1 MRKKGMLEKIQKEWL
16 SNIQKDLLSGF
27 VVGLSVIPETAGFA
41 IMVGLDVGVA
51 FYTTFYMA
59 FILSLFGARKAM
71 ISAAAGSVALILV
84 GVVKNYGLE
93 YAGVATLMAGILQ
106 ILLGYLKIG
115 NLLKFIP
122 QSVMYGFV
130 NALGILLLMEQFKF
144 LQNQNLGVFILLF
157 IGILIIYL
165 FPLITKKIPSNL
177 ICILAIS
184 AIALIFDVHAPNLGS
199 IEQGVSGFHF
209 IIIPKNL
216 DFKIVIEL
224 LPYALSLALVGTIE
238 SLLTAKTLDVILKDG
253 VSDKNKETK
262 AQGLGNI
269 ISGLLGGMTGCA
281 LVGQS
286 IINAKSGAKTRLST
300 FFAGFS
306 LMVLILVF
314 NEYVVKIPIVAVV
327 AVMVMISFTTFN
339 FQSIMNIKKI
349 KLYDTLNM
357 LLVVAVVL
365 YTHNLAIGVVVGV
378 LVNALWIKS
387 KGIAWIFVIKKRWV
401 KSMAPDV
408 GFEPTT
414 KRLTAA
420 YSTAELIWNFAQKE
434 ILVCFL

>member
-1 MRKKGMLEKIQKEWL
+1 MFEKIQKEWL

-59 FILSLFGARKAM
+59 FVLSLFGARKAM

-93 YAGVATLMAGILQ
+93 YAGVATLMAGMLQ

-144 LQNQNLGVFILLF
+144 LQNQNLGVFILLA

-177 ICILAIS
+177 ICILAVS
-184 AIALIFDVHAPNLGS
+184 AIALIFDMHAPNLGS

-216 DFKIVIEL
+216 DFKIVIGL

-339 FQSIMNIKKI
+339 FQSIINIKKI

-387 KGIAWIFVIKKRWV
+387 KGIA
-401 KSMAPDV
+401 
-408 GFEPTT
+408 
-414 KRLTAA
+414 
-420 YSTAELIWNFAQKE
+420 
-434 ILVCFL
+434 

>member
-1 MRKKGMLEKIQKEWL
+1 MLEKIQKEWL

-59 FILSLFGARKAM
+59 FVLSLFGARKAM

-144 LQNQNLGVFILLF
+144 LQNQNLGVFILLA

-177 ICILAIS
+177 VCILAVS
-184 AIALIFDVHAPNLGS
+184 AIALIFDMHAPNLGS

-339 FQSIMNIKKI
+339 FQSVMNIKKI

-387 KGIAWIFVIKKRWV
+387 KGIA
-401 KSMAPDV
+401 
-408 GFEPTT
+408 
-414 KRLTAA
+414 
-420 YSTAELIWNFAQKE
+420 
-434 ILVCFL
+434 

>member
-1 MRKKGMLEKIQKEWL
+1 MLEKIQKEWL

-59 FILSLFGARKAM
+59 FVLSLFGARKAM

-93 YAGVATLMAGILQ
+93 YAGVATLMAGVLQ

-115 NLLKFIP
+115 NLLRFIP

-144 LQNQNLGVFILLF
+144 LQNQNLGVFILLV

-184 AIALIFDVHAPNLGS
+184 AIALIFDMHAPNLGS

-216 DFKIVIEL
+216 DFKILIGL

-238 SLLTAKTLDVILKDG
+238 SLLTAKTLDMILKDG

-339 FQSIMNIKKI
+339 FQSVMNIKKI

-387 KGIAWIFVIKKRWV
+387 KGIA
-401 KSMAPDV
+401 
-408 GFEPTT
+408 
-414 KRLTAA
+414 
-420 YSTAELIWNFAQKE
+420 
-434 ILVCFL
+434 

>member
-1 MRKKGMLEKIQKEWL
+1 MKLVFKSYNQAILMRKKSMLEKIQKEWL

-59 FILSLFGARKAM
+59 FVLSLFGARKAM

-93 YAGVATLMAGILQ
+93 YAGVATLMAGVLQ

-115 NLLKFIP
+115 NLLRFIP

-144 LQNQNLGVFILLF
+144 LQNQNLGVFALLA

-177 ICILAIS
+177 VCILAVS
-184 AIALIFDVHAPNLGS
+184 AIALIFDMHAPNLGS

-339 FQSIMNIKKI
+339 FQSIINIKKI

-387 KGIAWIFVIKKRWV
+387 KGIA
-401 KSMAPDV
+401 
-408 GFEPTT
+408 
-414 KRLTAA
+414 
-420 YSTAELIWNFAQKE
+420 
-434 ILVCFL
+434 

>member
-1 MRKKGMLEKIQKEWL
+1 MFEKIQKEWL

-59 FILSLFGARKAM
+59 FVLSLFGARKAM

-184 AIALIFDVHAPNLGS
+184 AIALIFDMHAPNLGS

-216 DFKIVIEL
+216 DFKIMIEL

-339 FQSIMNIKKI
+339 FQSVINIKKI

-387 KGIAWIFVIKKRWV
+387 KGIA
-401 KSMAPDV
+401 
-408 GFEPTT
+408 
-414 KRLTAA
+414 
-420 YSTAELIWNFAQKE
+420 
-434 ILVCFL
+434 

>member
-1 MRKKGMLEKIQKEWL
+1 MFEKIQKEWL

-59 FILSLFGARKAM
+59 FVLSLFGARKAM

-93 YAGVATLMAGILQ
+93 YAGVATLMAGVLQ

-130 NALGILLLMEQFKF
+130 NALGILLLTEQFKF
-144 LQNQNLGVFILLF
+144 LQNQNLGVFILLV

-177 ICILAIS
+177 VCILIVS

-339 FQSIMNIKKI
+339 FQSIINIKKI

-387 KGIAWIFVIKKRWV
+387 KGIA
-401 KSMAPDV
+401 
-408 GFEPTT
+408 
-414 KRLTAA
+414 
-420 YSTAELIWNFAQKE
+420 
-434 ILVCFL
+434 

>member
-1 MRKKGMLEKIQKEWL
+1 MLEKIQKEWL

-59 FILSLFGARKAM
+59 FVLSLFGARKAM

-144 LQNQNLGVFILLF
+144 LQNQNLGVFILLA

-177 ICILAIS
+177 ICILAVS
-184 AIALIFDVHAPNLGS
+184 AIALIFDMHAPNLGS

-224 LPYALSLALVGTIE
+224 LPYALSLALAGTIE

-339 FQSIMNIKKI
+339 FQSIINIKKI

-387 KGIAWIFVIKKRWV
+387 KGIA
-401 KSMAPDV
+401 
-408 GFEPTT
+408 
-414 KRLTAA
+414 
-420 YSTAELIWNFAQKE
+420 
-434 ILVCFL
+434 

>member
-1 MRKKGMLEKIQKEWL
+1 MLEKIQKEWL

-59 FILSLFGARKAM
+59 FVLSLFGARKAM

-93 YAGVATLMAGILQ
+93 YAGVATLMAGMLQ

-115 NLLKFIP
+115 NLLRFIP

-144 LQNQNLGVFILLF
+144 LQNQNLGVFILLI

-177 ICILAIS
+177 ICILTVS

-269 ISGLLGGMTGCA
+269 VSGLLGGMTGCA

-339 FQSIMNIKKI
+339 FQSIINIKKI

-387 KGIAWIFVIKKRWV
+387 KGIA
-401 KSMAPDV
+401 
-408 GFEPTT
+408 
-414 KRLTAA
+414 
-420 YSTAELIWNFAQKE
+420 
-434 ILVCFL
+434 

>member
-1 MRKKGMLEKIQKEWL
+1 MFEKIQKEWL

-59 FILSLFGARKAM
+59 FVLSLFGARKAM

-115 NLLKFIP
+115 NLLRFIP

-130 NALGILLLMEQFKF
+130 NALGILLLTEQFKF
-144 LQNQNLGVFILLF
+144 LQNQNLGVFVLLA

-177 ICILAIS
+177 ICILIVS
-184 AIALIFDVHAPNLGS
+184 AIALIFDMHAPNLGS

-209 IIIPKNL
+209 VIIPKNL
-216 DFKIVIEL
+216 DFKMVLGL

-339 FQSIMNIKKI
+339 FQSVMNIKKI

-387 KGIAWIFVIKKRWV
+387 KGIA
-401 KSMAPDV
+401 
-408 GFEPTT
+408 
-414 KRLTAA
+414 
-420 YSTAELIWNFAQKE
+420 
-434 ILVCFL
+434 

>member
-1 MRKKGMLEKIQKEWL
+1 MFEKIQKEWL

-59 FILSLFGARKAM
+59 FVLSLFGARKAM

-93 YAGVATLMAGILQ
+93 YAGVATLMAGVLQ

-144 LQNQNLGVFILLF
+144 LQNQNLGVFILLA

-177 ICILAIS
+177 ICILAVS
-184 AIALIFDVHAPNLGS
+184 AIALIFDMHAPNLGS

-238 SLLTAKTLDVILKDG
+238 SLLTAKTLDVILRDG

-339 FQSIMNIKKI
+339 FQSIINIKKI

-365 YTHNLAIGVVVGV
+365 YTHNLVIGVVVGV

-387 KGIAWIFVIKKRWV
+387 KGIA
-401 KSMAPDV
+401 
-408 GFEPTT
+408 
-414 KRLTAA
+414 
-420 YSTAELIWNFAQKE
+420 
-434 ILVCFL
+434 

>member
-1 MRKKGMLEKIQKEWL
+1 MFEKIQKEWL

-59 FILSLFGARKAM
+59 FVLSLFGARKAM

-93 YAGVATLMAGILQ
+93 YAGVATLMAGMLQ

-144 LQNQNLGVFILLF
+144 LQNQNLGVFILLV

-177 ICILAIS
+177 VCILIVS
-184 AIALIFDVHAPNLGS
+184 AIALIFDMHAPNLGS

-216 DFKIVIEL
+216 DFKILIGL

-339 FQSIMNIKKI
+339 FQSIINIKKI

-387 KGIAWIFVIKKRWV
+387 EGIA
-401 KSMAPDV
+401 
-408 GFEPTT
+408 
-414 KRLTAA
+414 
-420 YSTAELIWNFAQKE
+420 
-434 ILVCFL
+434 

>member
-1 MRKKGMLEKIQKEWL
+1 MFEKIQKEWL

-59 FILSLFGARKAM
+59 FVLSFFGARKAM

-93 YAGVATLMAGILQ
+93 YAGVATLMAGMLQ

-144 LQNQNLGVFILLF
+144 LQNQNLGVFILLA

-177 ICILAIS
+177 ICIFIVS
-184 AIALIFDVHAPNLGS
+184 AIALIFDMHAPNLGS

-216 DFKIVIEL
+216 DFKILIGL

-238 SLLTAKTLDVILKDG
+238 SLLTAKTLDIILKDG

-339 FQSIMNIKKI
+339 FQSVINIKKI

-357 LLVVAVVL
+357 FLVVAVVL

-387 KGIAWIFVIKKRWV
+387 KGIA
-401 KSMAPDV
+401 
-408 GFEPTT
+408 
-414 KRLTAA
+414 
-420 YSTAELIWNFAQKE
+420 
-434 ILVCFL
+434 

>member
-1 MRKKGMLEKIQKEWL
+1 MFEKIQKEWL

-59 FILSLFGARKAM
+59 FVLSLFGARKAM

-93 YAGVATLMAGILQ
+93 YAGVATLMAGVLQ

-115 NLLKFIP
+115 NLLRFIP

-144 LQNQNLGVFILLF
+144 LQNQNLGVFILLA

-177 ICILAIS
+177 ICILIVS
-184 AIALIFDVHAPNLGS
+184 AIALIFDIHAPNLGS
-199 IEQGVSGFHF
+199 IEQGISGFHF

-339 FQSIMNIKKI
+339 FQSIINIKKI

-387 KGIAWIFVIKKRWV
+387 KGIA
-401 KSMAPDV
+401 
-408 GFEPTT
+408 
-414 KRLTAA
+414 
-420 YSTAELIWNFAQKE
+420 
-434 ILVCFL
+434 

>member
-1 MRKKGMLEKIQKEWL
+1 MLEKIQKEWL

-115 NLLKFIP
+115 NLLRFIP

-144 LQNQNLGVFILLF
+144 LQNQNLGVFVLLA

-177 ICILAIS
+177 ICILIVS

-339 FQSIMNIKKI
+339 FQSIINIKKI

-387 KGIAWIFVIKKRWV
+387 KGIA
-401 KSMAPDV
+401 
-408 GFEPTT
+408 
-414 KRLTAA
+414 
-420 YSTAELIWNFAQKE
+420 
-434 ILVCFL
+434 

>member
-1 MRKKGMLEKIQKEWL
+1 MFEKIQKEWL

-59 FILSLFGARKAM
+59 FVLSLFGARKAM

-115 NLLKFIP
+115 NLLRFIP

-177 ICILAIS
+177 VCILAVS
-184 AIALIFDVHAPNLGS
+184 AIALIFDMHAPNLGS

-216 DFKIVIEL
+216 DFKMVVEL

-339 FQSIMNIKKI
+339 FQSIINIKKI

-387 KGIAWIFVIKKRWV
+387 KGIA
-401 KSMAPDV
+401 
-408 GFEPTT
+408 
-414 KRLTAA
+414 
-420 YSTAELIWNFAQKE
+420 
-434 ILVCFL
+434 

>member
-1 MRKKGMLEKIQKEWL
+1 MFEKIQKEWL

-59 FILSLFGARKAM
+59 FVLSLFGARKAM

-93 YAGVATLMAGILQ
+93 YAGVATLMAGVLQ

-115 NLLKFIP
+115 NLLRFIP

-144 LQNQNLGVFILLF
+144 LQNQNLGVFILLA

-177 ICILAIS
+177 ICIFIVS
-184 AIALIFDVHAPNLGS
+184 AIALIFDMHAPNLGS

-216 DFKIVIEL
+216 DFKILIGL

-238 SLLTAKTLDVILKDG
+238 SLLTAKTLDIILKDG

-339 FQSIMNIKKI
+339 FQSVINIKKI

-357 LLVVAVVL
+357 FLVVAVVL

-387 KGIAWIFVIKKRWV
+387 KGIA
-401 KSMAPDV
+401 
-408 GFEPTT
+408 
-414 KRLTAA
+414 
-420 YSTAELIWNFAQKE
+420 
-434 ILVCFL
+434 

>member
-1 MRKKGMLEKIQKEWL
+1 MFEKIQKEWL

-59 FILSLFGARKAM
+59 FVLSLFGARKAM

-93 YAGVATLMAGILQ
+93 YAGVATLMAGVLQ

-115 NLLKFIP
+115 NLLRFIP

-144 LQNQNLGVFILLF
+144 LQNQNLGVFILLA

-216 DFKIVIEL
+216 DFKMVAGL

-339 FQSIMNIKKI
+339 FQSITNIKKI

-387 KGIAWIFVIKKRWV
+387 KGIA
-401 KSMAPDV
+401 
-408 GFEPTT
+408 
-414 KRLTAA
+414 
-420 YSTAELIWNFAQKE
+420 
-434 ILVCFL
+434 

>member
-1 MRKKGMLEKIQKEWL
+1 MFEKIQKEWL

-59 FILSLFGARKAM
+59 FVLSFFGARKAM

-93 YAGVATLMAGILQ
+93 YAGVATLMAGMLQ

-144 LQNQNLGVFILLF
+144 LQNQNLGVFVLLA

-165 FPLITKKIPSNL
+165 FPLITKKILSNL
-177 ICILAIS
+177 ICILAVS
-184 AIALIFDVHAPNLGS
+184 AIALIFDMHAPNLGS

-216 DFKIVIEL
+216 DFKMVAGL

-339 FQSIMNIKKI
+339 FQSVMNIKKI

-387 KGIAWIFVIKKRWV
+387 KGIA
-401 KSMAPDV
+401 
-408 GFEPTT
+408 
-414 KRLTAA
+414 
-420 YSTAELIWNFAQKE
+420 
-434 ILVCFL
+434 

>member
-1 MRKKGMLEKIQKEWL
+1 MLEKIQKEWL

-59 FILSLFGARKAM
+59 FVLSFFGARKAM

-144 LQNQNLGVFILLF
+144 LQNQNLGVFILLA

-177 ICILAIS
+177 ICILIVS

-216 DFKIVIEL
+216 DFKIMIEL

-253 VSDKNKETK
+253 VSDKNRETK

-339 FQSIMNIKKI
+339 FQSIMNIKAI

-387 KGIAWIFVIKKRWV
+387 EGIA
-401 KSMAPDV
+401 
-408 GFEPTT
+408 
-414 KRLTAA
+414 
-420 YSTAELIWNFAQKE
+420 
-434 ILVCFL
+434 

>member
-1 MRKKGMLEKIQKEWL
+1 MLEKIQKEWL

-59 FILSLFGARKAM
+59 FVLSLFGARKAM

-115 NLLKFIP
+115 NLLRFIP

-184 AIALIFDVHAPNLGS
+184 AIALIFDMHAPNLGS

-216 DFKIVIEL
+216 DFKIMIEL

-339 FQSIMNIKKI
+339 FQSVTNIKKI

-387 KGIAWIFVIKKRWV
+387 KGIA
-401 KSMAPDV
+401 
-408 GFEPTT
+408 
-414 KRLTAA
+414 
-420 YSTAELIWNFAQKE
+420 
-434 ILVCFL
+434 

>member
-1 MRKKGMLEKIQKEWL
+1 MLEKIQKEWL
-16 SNIQKDLLSGF
+16 SNVQKDLLSGF

-93 YAGVATLMAGILQ
+93 YAGVVTLMAGILQ

-115 NLLKFIP
+115 NLLRFIP

-144 LQNQNLGVFILLF
+144 LQNQNLGVFILLA

-177 ICILAIS
+177 ICILAVS
-184 AIALIFDVHAPNLGS
+184 AIALIFDMHAPNLGS

-339 FQSIMNIKKI
+339 FQSVMNIKKI

-387 KGIAWIFVIKKRWV
+387 KGIA
-401 KSMAPDV
+401 
-408 GFEPTT
+408 
-414 KRLTAA
+414 
-420 YSTAELIWNFAQKE
+420 
-434 ILVCFL
+434 

>member
-1 MRKKGMLEKIQKEWL
+1 MGKKGMLEKIQKEWL

-59 FILSLFGARKAM
+59 FVLSLFGARKAM

-93 YAGVATLMAGILQ
+93 YAGVATLMAGVLQ

-144 LQNQNLGVFILLF
+144 LQNQNLGVFILLA

-177 ICILAIS
+177 ICILIVS
-184 AIALIFDVHAPNLGS
+184 AIALIFDMHAPNLGS

-216 DFKIVIEL
+216 DFKMVVEL

-269 ISGLLGGMTGCA
+269 VSGLLGGMTGCA

-387 KGIAWIFVIKKRWV
+387 KGIA
-401 KSMAPDV
+401 
-408 GFEPTT
+408 
-414 KRLTAA
+414 
-420 YSTAELIWNFAQKE
+420 
-434 ILVCFL
+434 

>member
-1 MRKKGMLEKIQKEWL
+1 MFEKIQKEWL

-59 FILSLFGARKAM
+59 FVLSLFGARKAM

-93 YAGVATLMAGILQ
+93 YAGVATLMAGMLQ

-115 NLLKFIP
+115 NLLRFIP

-209 IIIPKNL
+209 IVIPKNL
-216 DFKIVIEL
+216 DFKIMIEL

-306 LMVLILVF
+306 LMVLVLVF
-314 NEYVVKIPIVAVV
+314 NEYVIKIPIVAVV

-339 FQSIMNIKKI
+339 FQSIINIKKI

-387 KGIAWIFVIKKRWV
+387 KGIA
-401 KSMAPDV
+401 
-408 GFEPTT
+408 
-414 KRLTAA
+414 
-420 YSTAELIWNFAQKE
+420 
-434 ILVCFL
+434 

>member
-1 MRKKGMLEKIQKEWL
+1 MFEKIQKEWL

-59 FILSLFGARKAM
+59 FVLSLFGARKAM

-93 YAGVATLMAGILQ
+93 YAGVATLMAGVLQ

-115 NLLKFIP
+115 NLLRFIP

-177 ICILAIS
+177 ICILIVS
-184 AIALIFDVHAPNLGS
+184 AIALIFDMHAPNLGS

-216 DFKIVIEL
+216 DFKILIGL

-238 SLLTAKTLDVILKDG
+238 SLLTAKTLDMILKDG

-339 FQSIMNIKKI
+339 FQSIINIKKI

-387 KGIAWIFVIKKRWV
+387 KGIA
-401 KSMAPDV
+401 
-408 GFEPTT
+408 
-414 KRLTAA
+414 
-420 YSTAELIWNFAQKE
+420 
-434 ILVCFL
+434 

>member
-1 MRKKGMLEKIQKEWL
+1 MLEKIQKEWL

-59 FILSLFGARKAM
+59 FVLSLFGARKAM

-144 LQNQNLGVFILLF
+144 LQNQNLGVFILLA

-177 ICILAIS
+177 ICILAVS
-184 AIALIFDVHAPNLGS
+184 AIALIFDMHAPNLGS

-216 DFKIVIEL
+216 DFKMVVEL

-339 FQSIMNIKKI
+339 FQSVMNIKKI

-387 KGIAWIFVIKKRWV
+387 KGIA
-401 KSMAPDV
+401 
-408 GFEPTT
+408 
-414 KRLTAA
+414 
-420 YSTAELIWNFAQKE
+420 
-434 ILVCFL
+434 

>member
-1 MRKKGMLEKIQKEWL
+1 MLEKIQKEWL

-59 FILSLFGARKAM
+59 FVLSLFGARKAM

-93 YAGVATLMAGILQ
+93 YAGVATLMAGMLQ

-144 LQNQNLGVFILLF
+144 LQNQNLGVFILLA

-177 ICILAIS
+177 ICILAVS
-184 AIALIFDVHAPNLGS
+184 AIALIFDMHAPNLGS

-216 DFKIVIEL
+216 DFKMVLEL

-238 SLLTAKTLDVILKDG
+238 SLLTAKTLDMILKDG

-339 FQSIMNIKKI
+339 FQSIINIKKI

-387 KGIAWIFVIKKRWV
+387 KGIA
-401 KSMAPDV
+401 
-408 GFEPTT
+408 
-414 KRLTAA
+414 
-420 YSTAELIWNFAQKE
+420 
-434 ILVCFL
+434 

>member
-1 MRKKGMLEKIQKEWL
+1 MKLVFKSYNQAILMGKKGMLEKIQKEWL

-59 FILSLFGARKAM
+59 FVLSLFGARKAM

-93 YAGVATLMAGILQ
+93 YAGVATLMAGVLQ

-115 NLLKFIP
+115 NLLRFIP

-177 ICILAIS
+177 ICILIVS

-286 IINAKSGAKTRLST
+286 IINAKSGARTRLST

-339 FQSIMNIKKI
+339 FQSIINIKKI

-387 KGIAWIFVIKKRWV
+387 KGIA
-401 KSMAPDV
+401 
-408 GFEPTT
+408 
-414 KRLTAA
+414 
-420 YSTAELIWNFAQKE
+420 
-434 ILVCFL
+434 

>member
-1 MRKKGMLEKIQKEWL
+1 MFEKIQKEWL

-59 FILSLFGARKAM
+59 FVLSLFGARKAM

-115 NLLKFIP
+115 NLLRFIP

-144 LQNQNLGVFILLF
+144 LQNQNLGVFILLA

-177 ICILAIS
+177 ICILIVS
-184 AIALIFDVHAPNLGS
+184 AIALIFDMHAPNLGS

-216 DFKIVIEL
+216 DFKMVLGL

-339 FQSIMNIKKI
+339 FQSVINIKKI

-387 KGIAWIFVIKKRWV
+387 KGIA
-401 KSMAPDV
+401 
-408 GFEPTT
+408 
-414 KRLTAA
+414 
-420 YSTAELIWNFAQKE
+420 
-434 ILVCFL
+434 

>member
-1 MRKKGMLEKIQKEWL
+1 MLEKIQKEWL

-59 FILSLFGARKAM
+59 FVLSLFGARKAM

-115 NLLKFIP
+115 NLLRFIP

-144 LQNQNLGVFILLF
+144 LENQNLGVFILLF

-177 ICILAIS
+177 ICILIVS
-184 AIALIFDVHAPNLGS
+184 AIALIFDMHAPNLGS

-314 NEYVVKIPIVAVV
+314 NEYMVKIPIVAVV

-339 FQSIMNIKKI
+339 FQSIINIKKI

-387 KGIAWIFVIKKRWV
+387 KGIA
-401 KSMAPDV
+401 
-408 GFEPTT
+408 
-414 KRLTAA
+414 
-420 YSTAELIWNFAQKE
+420 
-434 ILVCFL
+434 

>member
-1 MRKKGMLEKIQKEWL
+1 MFEKIQKEWL

-59 FILSLFGARKAM
+59 FVLSLFGARKAM

-93 YAGVATLMAGILQ
+93 YAGVATLMAGVLQ

-144 LQNQNLGVFILLF
+144 LQNQNLGVFILLAV
-157 IGILIIYL
+157 GILIIYL

-177 ICILAIS
+177 ICILAVS
-184 AIALIFDVHAPNLGS
+184 AIALIFDMHVPDLGS

-224 LPYALSLALVGTIE
+224 LPYALSLVLVGTIE

-339 FQSIMNIKKI
+339 FQSIINIKTI

-387 KGIAWIFVIKKRWV
+387 KGIA
-401 KSMAPDV
+401 
-408 GFEPTT
+408 
-414 KRLTAA
+414 
-420 YSTAELIWNFAQKE
+420 
-434 ILVCFL
+434 

>member
-1 MRKKGMLEKIQKEWL
+1 MRKKGMFEKIQKEWL

-59 FILSLFGARKAM
+59 FVLSLFGARKAM

-93 YAGVATLMAGILQ
+93 YAGVATLMAGVLQ

-115 NLLKFIP
+115 NLLRFIP

-144 LQNQNLGVFILLF
+144 LQNQNLGVFILLA

-177 ICILAIS
+177 ICILAVS

-216 DFKIVIEL
+216 DFKMVAGL

-339 FQSIMNIKKI
+339 FQSVINIKKI

-387 KGIAWIFVIKKRWV
+387 KGIA
-401 KSMAPDV
+401 
-408 GFEPTT
+408 
-414 KRLTAA
+414 
-420 YSTAELIWNFAQKE
+420 
-434 ILVCFL
+434 

>member
-1 MRKKGMLEKIQKEWL
+1 MLEKIQKEWL

-59 FILSLFGARKAM
+59 FVLSLFGARKAM

-93 YAGVATLMAGILQ
+93 YAGVATLMAGMLQ

-177 ICILAIS
+177 ICILIVS
-184 AIALIFDVHAPNLGS
+184 AIALIFDMHVPNLGS

-269 ISGLLGGMTGCA
+269 VSGLLGGMTGCA

-286 IINAKSGAKTRLST
+286 IINAKSGARTRLST

-339 FQSIMNIKKI
+339 FQSIINIKKI

-387 KGIAWIFVIKKRWV
+387 KGIA
-401 KSMAPDV
+401 
-408 GFEPTT
+408 
-414 KRLTAA
+414 
-420 YSTAELIWNFAQKE
+420 
-434 ILVCFL
+434 

>member
-1 MRKKGMLEKIQKEWL
+1 MRKKGMFEKIQKEWL

-59 FILSLFGARKAM
+59 FVLSLFGARKAM

-93 YAGVATLMAGILQ
+93 YAGVATLMAGVLQ

-115 NLLKFIP
+115 NLLRFIP

-144 LQNQNLGVFILLF
+144 LQNQNLGVFVLLA

-177 ICILAIS
+177 ICILIVS
-184 AIALIFDVHAPNLGS
+184 AIALIFDMHAPNLGS

-216 DFKIVIEL
+216 DFKIMIEL

-339 FQSIMNIKKI
+339 FQSIINIKKI

-387 KGIAWIFVIKKRWV
+387 KGIA
-401 KSMAPDV
+401 
-408 GFEPTT
+408 
-414 KRLTAA
+414 
-420 YSTAELIWNFAQKE
+420 
-434 ILVCFL
+434 

>member
-1 MRKKGMLEKIQKEWL
+1 MFEKIQKEWL

-59 FILSLFGARKAM
+59 FVLSLFGARKAM

-115 NLLKFIP
+115 NLLRFIP

-144 LQNQNLGVFILLF
+144 LQNQNLGVFILLA

-177 ICILAIS
+177 VCILAVS
-184 AIALIFDVHAPNLGS
+184 AIALIFDMHAPNLGS

-216 DFKIVIEL
+216 DFKIMIGL

-339 FQSIMNIKKI
+339 FQSIINIKKI

-387 KGIAWIFVIKKRWV
+387 KGIA
-401 KSMAPDV
+401 
-408 GFEPTT
+408 
-414 KRLTAA
+414 
-420 YSTAELIWNFAQKE
+420 
-434 ILVCFL
+434 

>member
-1 MRKKGMLEKIQKEWL
+1 MLEKIQKEWL

-59 FILSLFGARKAM
+59 FVLSLFGARKAM

-177 ICILAIS
+177 ICILIVS

-339 FQSIMNIKKI
+339 FQSVMNIKKI

-387 KGIAWIFVIKKRWV
+387 KGIA
-401 KSMAPDV
+401 
-408 GFEPTT
+408 
-414 KRLTAA
+414 
-420 YSTAELIWNFAQKE
+420 
-434 ILVCFL
+434 

>member
-1 MRKKGMLEKIQKEWL
+1 MRKKGMFEKIQKEWL

-59 FILSLFGARKAM
+59 FVLSLFGARKAM

-93 YAGVATLMAGILQ
+93 YAGVATLMAGVLQ

-144 LQNQNLGVFILLF
+144 LQNQNLGVFILLA

-177 ICILAIS
+177 ICILIVS
-184 AIALIFDVHAPNLGS
+184 AIALIFDMHAPNLGS

-216 DFKIVIEL
+216 DFKMVAGL

-339 FQSIMNIKKI
+339 FQSVINIKKI

-387 KGIAWIFVIKKRWV
+387 KGIA
-401 KSMAPDV
+401 
-408 GFEPTT
+408 
-414 KRLTAA
+414 
-420 YSTAELIWNFAQKE
+420 
-434 ILVCFL
+434 

>member
-1 MRKKGMLEKIQKEWL
+1 MLEKIQKEWL
-16 SNIQKDLLSGF
+16 SNVQKDLLSGF

-59 FILSLFGARKAM
+59 FVLSLFGARKAM

-130 NALGILLLMEQFKF
+130 NALGILLLTEQFKF
-144 LQNQNLGVFILLF
+144 LQNQNLGVFILLA

-177 ICILAIS
+177 ICILAVS
-184 AIALIFDVHAPNLGS
+184 AIALIFDMHAPNLGS

-216 DFKIVIEL
+216 DFKIVIGL
-224 LPYALSLALVGTIE
+224 LPYAFSLALVGTIE

-339 FQSIMNIKKI
+339 FQSVTNIKTI

-387 KGIAWIFVIKKRWV
+387 KGIA
-401 KSMAPDV
+401 
-408 GFEPTT
+408 
-414 KRLTAA
+414 
-420 YSTAELIWNFAQKE
+420 
-434 ILVCFL
+434 

>member
-1 MRKKGMLEKIQKEWL
+1 MFEKIQKEWL
-16 SNIQKDLLSGF
+16 SNVQKDLLSGF

-59 FILSLFGARKAM
+59 FVLSLFGARKAM

-115 NLLKFIP
+115 NLLRFIP

-144 LQNQNLGVFILLF
+144 LQNQNLGVFVLLA

-177 ICILAIS
+177 ICILIVS
-184 AIALIFDVHAPNLGS
+184 AIALIFDMHAPNLGS

-216 DFKIVIEL
+216 DFKMVAGL

-269 ISGLLGGMTGCA
+269 VSGLLGGMTGCA

-339 FQSIMNIKKI
+339 FQSIINIKKI

-387 KGIAWIFVIKKRWV
+387 KGIA
-401 KSMAPDV
+401 
-408 GFEPTT
+408 
-414 KRLTAA
+414 
-420 YSTAELIWNFAQKE
+420 
-434 ILVCFL
+434 

>member
-1 MRKKGMLEKIQKEWL
+1 MFEKIQKEWL

-59 FILSLFGARKAM
+59 FVLSLFGARKAM

-93 YAGVATLMAGILQ
+93 YAGVATLMAGMLQ

-115 NLLKFIP
+115 NLLRFIP

-177 ICILAIS
+177 VCILIVS

-339 FQSIMNIKKI
+339 FQSVTNIKKI

-387 KGIAWIFVIKKRWV
+387 KGIA
-401 KSMAPDV
+401 
-408 GFEPTT
+408 
-414 KRLTAA
+414 
-420 YSTAELIWNFAQKE
+420 
-434 ILVCFL
+434 